1 MKKLIRQIR
10 SLGSLLKEDGV
21 HVSFM
26 MRKPEVSFKT
36 PTYLVGGS
44 NCSFTRQ
51 GGFIPVTS
59 NKLLMNRH
67 LSVRIRQAFMME
79 IMFLRGNI
87 NKISGVRY
95 NNSASIKGFNYR
107 LDFWSR
113 MINFD
118 QEVYSW
124 HIFPAAS

>member
-1 MKKLIRQIR
+1 M
-10 SLGSLLKEDGV
+10 

-26 MRKPEVSFKT
+26 MRKPKVSFKT

-59 NKLLMNRH
+59 NKLLMNH
-67 LSVRIRQAFMME
+67 LLVRIGQAFMME

-87 NKISGVRY
+87 NKISGVQY
-95 NNSASIKGFNYR
+95 NNSASIKGFNCR
-107 LDFWSR
+107 LDFRSR